1 MKVGDLVK
9 DGGDGDLGIIIR
21 EVWTHL
27 YVVRYVVEWSDG
39 TSGYHSPSNLE
50 VINESR

>member
-27 YVVRYVVEWSDG
+27 YVVGYVVEWSDG
-39 TSGYHSPSNLE
+39 TRGYHSPSELE
-50 VINESR
+50 LK